1 MNAKKLLNTMST
13 SPVRQIRPRTLRR
26 QQQRAARA
34 LPARPQTSR
43 RRTLLLSGVLA
54 LGTVFLYGSVATHDF
69 INYDDKDYVTGNTHV
84 TEGLSWNTIR
94 WSLTAA
100 EQANWHPVT
109 WLSHA
114 LDCQFFGIN
123 SEYHHITNLVFHVL
137 NTILLFLFLS
147 EVTRSRLRSF
157 LVAALFAW
165 HPLNVQSVAWV
176 AERKNLLS
184 TLFLLLTFGAYAWY
198 VRRPQWNRLATV
210 ASAFALALA
219 AKPMVV
225 SAPFLLLLLDYWPLR
240 RIAGW
245 TDPHPE
251 LSIPTRTPWQLLI
264 EKLPLF
270 VLSAASCAIT
280 LWAQR
285 AGGALRSLQT
295 FSLET
300 RLANALHSYTVYTFK
315 TFLPLGLAVY
325 YPLTAS
331 SISYWKS
338 ALAFLFLT
346 AIGVAAWRQ
355 RKIRPYFI
363 VGWLWFLGTLIPVIG
378 IVQVGDQAMADRYA
392 YLPLIGL
399 FVVIAW
405 GARDFLI
412 SQRATMATRCAI
424 TICALGALSVLTIE
438 QVGYWRDSETIWT
451 RALAVTHGDLQV
463 EKQLAN
469 ALVVM
474 GDGDKALP
482 HLEHI
487 AQIEPQDTT
496 IHVNLGACYAAQG
509 RSEEAAQ
516 EFEKVVQLTEHKD
529 LTSDDRKFRTSA
541 LLNLGFAY
549 TRTGDYPRA
558 LADFTAA
565 NHFDPQM
572 TNNIAEELER
582 TVSDTPSEAGYIK
595 LALLLR
601 AKGNL
606 KAAMSVLQNAIN
618 YKPDDLTG
626 RTLSDLLSH

>member
-1 MNAKKLLNTMST
+1 MST
-13 SPVRQIRPRTLRR
+13 SPIRQIRPRTLRR

-34 LPARPQTSR
+34 MPVRLQTSR
-43 RRTLLLSGVLA
+43 RQTLLLSTALA
-54 LGTVFLYGSVATHDF
+54 LGTVFLYGAVATHDF
-69 INYDDKDYVTGNTHV
+69 INYDDKDYVTDNSHV
-84 TEGLSWNTIR
+84 IAGLSWSMIR
-94 WSLTAA
+94 WSLTAT
-100 EQANWHPVT
+100 EQANWHPLT

-114 LDCQFFGIN
+114 LDCQFFGLN
-123 SEYHHITNLVFHVL
+123 AGYHHIANLVFHVL
-137 NTILLFLFLS
+137 NTVLLFLFLGK
-147 EVTRSRLRSF
+147 VTRSRLRSF

-184 TLFLLLTFGAYAWY
+184 TLFLLLTFGAYVWY
-198 VRRPQWNRLATV
+198 VRKPQWKRLAAV
-210 ASAFALALA
+210 AAAFALALA

-245 TDPHPE
+245 TDPVPE
-251 LSIPTRTPWQLLI
+251 LSIPARAPWQLVV

-270 VLSAASCAIT
+270 ALSVASCAIT

-300 RLANALHSYTVYTFK
+300 RLANALHSYAVYIFK
-315 TFLPLGLAVY
+315 AFLPFGLAVY
-325 YPLTAS
+325 YPLTAN

-338 ALAFLFLT
+338 ALALIFLA
-346 AIGVAAWRQ
+346 AISVAAWRQ

-399 FVVIAW
+399 FVVIVW
-405 GARDFLI
+405 GAHDFLL

-509 RSEEAAQ
+509 RSQEAAQ
-516 EFEKVVQLTEHKD
+516 EFERVVELTEHKN
-529 LTSDDRKFRTSA
+529 LTADDRKFRTSA

-549 TRTGDYPRA
+549 TRTGDYSRA

-565 NHFDPQM
+565 DHFDPQM
-572 TNNIAEELER
+572 TSNVAQELQH
-582 TVSDTPSEAGYIK
+582 TVSESPSQAGYIK

-601 AKGNL
+601 AQGNV
-606 KAAMSVLQNAIN
+606 KQAVSVLQDAIAN
-618 YKPDDLTG
+618 SPDDLTS
-626 RTLSDLLSH
+626 RILSDLLHH

>member
-1 MNAKKLLNTMST
+1 MST
-13 SPVRQIRPRTLRR
+13 SAVRQIRPRTLRR

-34 LPARPQTSR
+34 MPTKHETSR
-43 RRTLLLSGVLA
+43 RRTWLLSAALA

-69 INYDDKDYVTGNTHV
+69 INYDDKDYVTGNSQV
-84 TEGLSWNTIR
+84 TSGLSWSTIR
-94 WSLTAA
+94 WSLTAT
-100 EQANWHPVT
+100 EQANWHPLT

-114 LDCQFFGIN
+114 LDCQFFGLN
-123 SEYHHITNLVFHVL
+123 AGYHHIINLVFHVL
-137 NTILLFLFLS
+137 NTILLFLFLQ

-157 LVAALFAW
+157 VVAALFAW

-184 TLFLLLTFGAYAWY
+184 TLFLLLTFGAYVWY
-198 VRRPQWNRLATV
+198 ARKPHWNRLAAV
-210 ASAFALALA
+210 FGAFALALA

-240 RIAGW
+240 RVAGW
-245 TDPHPE
+245 TDPVPE
-251 LSIPTRTPWQLLI
+251 LSIPPKAPWQLVL

-270 VLSAASCAIT
+270 GLSAASCAIT

-295 FSLET
+295 FSLAT
-300 RLANALHSYTVYTFK
+300 RVANALHSYAIYILK
-315 TFLPLGLAVY
+315 TFLPFGLAVY
-325 YPLTAS
+325 YPLTAK

-338 ALAFLFLT
+338 ALALIFLI

-355 RKIRPYFI
+355 RKIRPYFM
-363 VGWLWFLGTLIPVIG
+363 VGWLWFLGTLVPVIG

-405 GARDFLI
+405 GAHDILL
-412 SQRATMATRCAI
+412 SQRATMATRCLIA
-424 TICALGALSVLTIE
+424 ICALGALSLLTLE
-438 QVGYWRDSETIWT
+438 QVGYWRNSETIWT
-451 RALAVTHGDLQV
+451 RALEVTHGDIQV

-487 AQIEPQDTT
+487 AQVDPQDTT

-509 RSEEAAQ
+509 RSQEAAQ

-558 LADFTAA
+558 LQNFTAA
-565 NHFDPQM
+565 DHFDPQM
-572 TNNIAEELER
+572 TNKIAEELQR
-582 TVSDTPSEAGYIK
+582 SVSETPSEASYIK

-601 AKGNL
+601 AKGDVQQ
-606 KAAMSVLQNAIN
+606 AVSVLQNAISN
-618 YKPDDLTG
+618 NPDYLNS
-626 RTLSDLLSH
+626 RALSDLLTH